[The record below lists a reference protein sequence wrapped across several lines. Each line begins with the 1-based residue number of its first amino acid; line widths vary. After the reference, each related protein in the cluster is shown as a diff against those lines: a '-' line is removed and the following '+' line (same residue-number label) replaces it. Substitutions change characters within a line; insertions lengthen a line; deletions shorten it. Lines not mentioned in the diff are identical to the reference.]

1 MTALLRRLLP
11 PAVRHA
17 IMRLGRRFWLFVCRH
32 LPLRSR
38 VLFYTIR
45 ADDRLLENAQAV
57 YDLVDG
63 KKVVFAHKLPH
74 SIRENVLACYYLLT
88 SRVIVTDDY
97 VRYLRLFRL
106 RKGQRLLQIWHACG
120 AFKKFALDAPSLLT
134 PAQERATHAQYT
146 AVAVTAE
153 ACRAPYAG
161 AFGIPVDR
169 CLPIGLPRTDSLLT
183 ERDALCTAFR
193 QKYPQL
199 AGRTLYLFCPTFRE
213 RDGARVA
220 YDPGID
226 WQALS
231 KALRPEEMLIVC
243 RHPLM
248 TEPLLDGKY
257 PNLIDLT
264 REPTSML
271 LAACDVLITDY
282 SSVFYDAC
290 LLDVPTVFYCPDL
303 AEYARGFYLRF
314 PEDLPGPLVTA
325 PDALLQTLRQTK
337 SDPPTE
343 RIAAFRAAWLSAC
356 DGHAAERAAAIVNE
370 WLS

>member
-1 MTALLRRLLP
+1 MTAILRRLLP
-11 PAVRHA
+11 PALRHA
-17 IMRLGRRFWLFVCRH
+17 IMRWGRRFWLFFCRC

-38 VLFYTIR
+38 VLFYSIR
-45 ADDRLLENAQAV
+45 ADGRLLENAQAV
-57 YDLVDG
+57 YDRVDG
-63 KKVVFAHKLPH
+63 SKVIFAHKLPH
-74 SIRENVLACYYLLT
+74 SIRENLLACYYLMT

-97 VRYLRLFRL
+97 VRYFRLFHL
-106 RKGQRLLQIWHACG
+106 KKGQRVLQVWHACG

-134 PAQERATHAQYT
+134 PAQERATHAPYT

-161 AFGIPVDR
+161 AFGIPVER

-183 ERDALCTAFR
+183 GRDALATAFR
-193 QKYPQL
+193 RKYPQL

-213 RDGARVA
+213 RDGERIPYAS
-220 YDPGID
+220 GLD

-231 KALRPEEMLIVC
+231 RALRPEEVLIVC

-282 SSVFYDAC
+282 SSVFYDAS
-290 LLDVPTVFYCPDL
+290 LLKVPTVFYCPDL
-303 AEYARGFYLRF
+303 ADYERGFYIRF

-325 PDALLQTLRQTK
+325 PEALLPALRQTK
-337 SDPPTE
+337 SDPPVE
-343 RIAAFRAAWLSAC
+343 RIAAFCAFQLSAC

-370 WLS
+370 WMQ